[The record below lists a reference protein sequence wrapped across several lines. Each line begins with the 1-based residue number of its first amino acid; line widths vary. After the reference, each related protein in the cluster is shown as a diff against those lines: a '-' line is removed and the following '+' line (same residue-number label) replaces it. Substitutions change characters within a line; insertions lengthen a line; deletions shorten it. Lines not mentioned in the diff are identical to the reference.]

1 MAGLIAS
8 LRAAGTTIV
17 LTEREAAAAEA
28 VADRVATLE
37 RGALVR

>member
-1 MAGLIAS
+1 VAALIAS
-8 LRAAGTTIV
+8 FRAAGTTIV
-17 LTEREAAAAEA
+17 LAEREPAAAEA

>member
-1 MAGLIAS
+1 MAALIAS

-17 LTEREAAAAEA
+17 FAEREPAIAETI
-28 VADRVATLE
+28 ADRVATLE